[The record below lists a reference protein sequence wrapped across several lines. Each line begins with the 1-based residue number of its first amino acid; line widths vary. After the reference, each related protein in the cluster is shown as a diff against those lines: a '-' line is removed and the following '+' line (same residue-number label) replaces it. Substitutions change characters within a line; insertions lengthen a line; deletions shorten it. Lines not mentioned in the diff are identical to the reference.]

1 MLKFRTHINDQ
12 NKDWITFIH
21 GFGGSSRIWYKQI
34 RQLGQ
39 YYNLLLID
47 LRGHGMSK
55 NIYLDSNYNL
65 SDVCED
71 IISVL
76 KSLKIQKSH
85 FIGISF
91 GSLLILKLFDKHKN
105 YIQKT
110 ILAGAITSF
119 TDLTRILLWCLSF
132 LKYILPNHILYK
144 LFAHIIM
151 PKSNHK
157 ESRLM
162 FIKEAK
168 KLDRKVFNQWFRLIP
183 NLKKFILDLDPNNFN
198 KPILFI
204 SGQEDFLF
212 SNEVNLFTLKNKY
225 FSYCCIKGAG
235 HVVNIDKPYEF
246 NKIFIEFL
254 NSKNN
259 TVK

>member
-1 MLKFRTHINDQ
+1 MLKFRTHI
-12 NKDWITFIH
+12 KDKNIEWITFVH
-21 GFGGSSRIWYKQI
+21 GFGGSSIIWYKQI
-34 RQLGQ
+34 RKLGQ

-55 NIYLDSNYNL
+55 NIYLDSIYNL

-91 GSLLILKLFDKHKN
+91 GSLLILKLFQKHSV
-105 YIQKT
+105 YINKT

-119 TDLTRILLWCLSF
+119 TDLTRMLLLCLNF
-132 LKYILPNHILYK
+132 LKHILPNRILYK

-168 KLDRKVFNQWFRLIP
+168 KLDRKLFNQWFKLIP
-183 NLKKFILDLDPNNFN
+183 NLKSFIHDLDPNNFN

-225 FSYCCIKGAG
+225 FSYYSIKRAG
-235 HVVNIDKPYEF
+235 HVVNIDKPHEF
-246 NKIFIEFL
+246 NKIVIEFL

-259 TVK
+259 SVK

>member
-1 MLKFRTHINDQ
+1 
-12 NKDWITFIH
+12 
-21 GFGGSSRIWYKQI
+21 
-34 RQLGQ
+34 
-39 YYNLLLID
+39 
-47 LRGHGMSK
+47 
-55 NIYLDSNYNL
+55 
-65 SDVCED
+65 
-71 IISVL
+71 
-76 KSLKIQKSH
+76 
-85 FIGISF
+85 
-91 GSLLILKLFDKHKN
+91 
-105 YIQKT
+105 
-110 ILAGAITSF
+110 
-119 TDLTRILLWCLSF
+119 
-132 LKYILPNHILYK
+132 
-144 LFAHIIM
+144 M

-183 NLKKFILDLDPNNFN
+183 NLKRFILDLDPNNFN

-246 NKIFIEFL
+246 NKIVIEFL

-259 TVK
+259 SVK

>member
-1 MLKFRTHINDQ
+1 MLEFRTHVNDQ
-12 NKDWITFIH
+12 NKEWITFVH
-21 GFGGSSRIWYKQI
+21 GFGGSSRVWYKQI

-55 NIYLDSNYNL
+55 SVYLDSNYNL

-71 IISVL
+71 IINVL

-91 GSLLILKLFDKHKN
+91 GSLLILKLFYKHKK
-105 YIQKT
+105 YIKKT
-110 ILAGAITSF
+110 VLAGAITSF
-119 TDLTRILLWCLSF
+119 TNLTRILLCCVNF

-183 NLKKFILDLDPNNFN
+183 NLKRFILDLDPNNFN
-198 KPILFI
+198 KSILFI

-246 NKIFIEFL
+246 NKLVVEWL
-254 NSKNN
+254 NSRNK